1 MPLRRNL
8 LRGDK
13 RAHLVRICRR
23 IKHAPV
29 PCDDGHNEER
39 ARQVAEK
46 RENPMPQHHW
56 NRESAMQYRYCRE
69 LYT

>member
-23 IKHAPV
+23 IKH
-29 PCDDGHNEER
+29 